1 MRRMRNLFSMIFML
15 LCLLAT
21 VSAWAMP
28 PEDGIYEMKDV
39 NGKVTARMFII
50 TLRGKASETQE
61 GFTME
66 TSPGAPII
74 ALQALDGNGNV
85 TEELATCY
93 SW

>member
-1 MRRMRNLFSMIFML
+1 MRRMRNLFSMMFML

-61 GFTME
+61 GCGKTFRRWSPFTF
-66 TSPGAPII
+66 
-74 ALQALDGNGNV
+74 DWNGW
-85 TEELATCY
+85 LR
-93 SW
+93 